1 MIQNVESLNEECKE
15 NVDNIQGKIKD
26 ALNRELDFLKGVG
39 SVDIK
44 FNLMDTGLDF
54 MKIVYNSEGNF
65 GVYSMA
71 EALLNA

>member
-1 MIQNVESLNEECKE
+1 MMKNVEELNEECKD
-15 NVDNIQGKIKD
+15 NVDNIQGRIKD
-26 ALNRELDFLKGVG
+26 ALNNEINFLRSVG

-54 MKIVYNSEGNF
+54 MKIIYNSEGNF